1 MKKKIESDEIDLI
14 EVIINIWNKK
24 LKIAAITIVFMV
36 LSVALYFILK
46 PPLKAK
52 TEILP
57 ITIFEDNLYSSYNLL
72 IEKINENENE
82 NENDIL
88 NLNEINREYLLS
100 LFQEELQTKEIVI
113 EAIKKYQLIDQS
125 KFNDEDEYLE
135 VVEKYALK
143 LNLLRPINVDGN
155 KRGGTRLNW
164 TIEFEI
170 NDQEKWEEALSFIE
184 NEINKNIQN
193 YLSLNFSTTL
203 NNLKLLDQ
211 FKLEDLNQKIEFAKN
226 DYGIETRNRLAF
238 LNEQASI
245 ARELNI
251 KNNTLEVENFN
262 TSSGGVI
269 SNLQT
274 AKPYYMRGY
283 SMIEKEIELIESR
296 DNKNKDAFTKNLL
309 DLEKQ
314 RRELLENKSL
324 ERIERLFNSSPIING
339 NNFKAASIIYK
350 DTEYE
355 ASFSL
360 VKAILIS
367 GIFGV
372 IFGMFYV
379 LVSNAIQQRK

>member
-1 MKKKIESDEIDLI
+1 MKKRIESDEIDLI
-14 EVIINIWNKK
+14 EVIVNIWNDK
-24 LKIAAITIVFMV
+24 LKIATITAIFIII
-36 LSVALYFILK
+36 SAGLYFVTK
-46 PPLKAK
+46 PPLNAK

-57 ITIFEDNLYSSYNLL
+57 ITIFENNLYSAYNSLL
-72 IEKINENENE
+72 ALQSESDDEKILTEQR
-82 NENDIL
+82 L
-88 NLNEINREYLLS
+88 NKINKNYLLS
-100 LFQEELQTKEIVI
+100 LFLEELQTKEIVI
-113 EAIKKYQLIDQS
+113 EAIKKFQLINQS
-125 KFNDEDEYLE
+125 KFDDEDKYLE
-135 VVEKYALK
+135 EVDKYALS
-143 LNLLRPINVDGN
+143 LDLLRPINVDGSQ
-155 KRGGTRLNW
+155 RGW

-170 NDQEKWEEALSFIE
+170 NDQENWEGALSFID

-193 YLSLNFSTTL
+193 YLELNFSTTL

-211 FKLEDLNQKIEFAKN
+211 FKVEDINQKIEFAKN
-226 DYGIETRNRLAF
+226 DYDIETSNRLAF

-296 DNKNKDAFTKNLL
+296 NNKDAFTENLL

-314 RRELLENKSL
+314 RRDLLENKSL
-324 ERIERLFNSSPIING
+324 ERIEQLFNSTPIMNG
-339 NNFKAASIIYK
+339 NNFKAAEIIYK

-372 IFGMFYV
+372 IFGIFYV
-379 LVSNAIQQRK
+379 LISNAIQQRK